1 MRREGGVRGR
11 GPAATVTRTPD
22 EWSADIHNALVAELG
37 PAKVDAK
44 RFYAAQ
50 PTMTVCELERPAYE
64 HPDGLTGT
72 VPAAPLSVFHLA
84 LQLRTEKRL
93 LTNLENAQ
101 YSCATLCS

>member
-37 PAKVDAK
+37 TAKVDAK

-84 LQLRTEKRL
+84 LQLRTEK
-93 LTNLENAQ
+93 A
-101 YSCATLCS
+101 SAD